1 MAIVSPINPAIP
13 RCPRCRAK
21 DVIKKGTRKTRYE
34 ARQRWGCNRCGH
46 TFTNLVTKHSPY
58 PVKVILEAICRY
70 NLSYSARE
78 TIRYLTRRFH
88 IMVPEKTFRLWYT
101 AHKPIRTYHTIRPQ
115 IMHLHEPAGL
125 IETHEL
131 LHHQVYRYQFH
142 RGKLAHLFSCPY
154 HRAYGPVRDYLVA
167 DVPSSD
173 FPHELFTRAERD
185 RSSQYPVILQADVTR
200 KDNYATRLA
209 ALALQI
215 APSNKKRHE
224 TLQRFMLLNDS
235 ATIAVEVP
243 IYLTPEDFAYFRAR
257 GFTFPFG
264 NHPITGHIDFL
275 QLRAGFLHILDY
287 KPEARKEKHAVTQL
301 TIYALAL
308 SRRTGL
314 PVKAFKCAWFD
325 ERDYFEFYPCP
336 LCIRGH
342 KKPGYAYLGRSY
354 SLI

>member
-1 MAIVSPINPAIP
+1 MPFVTPTNPAIP

-21 DVIKKGTRKTRYE
+21 DVIKKGTRKTRHG

-58 PVKVILEAICRY
+58 PVKVIMEAICRY
-70 NLSYSARE
+70 NLGYSARD
-78 TIRYLTRRFH
+78 TVRYLTRRFH
-88 IMVPEKTFRLWYT
+88 ITVPEKTFRLWYT
-101 AHKPIRTYHTIRPQ
+101 AHKPIGTYHTIRAQ
-115 IMHLHEPAGL
+115 IAPRFEPESLLEKHSLQHRQVYLYA
-125 IETHEL
+125 
-131 LHHQVYRYQFH
+131 LHH
-142 RGKLAHLFSCPY
+142 GKLNHLFSFPY
-154 HRAYGPVRDYLVA
+154 HRTYGPIRDYLLTGVLS
-167 DVPSSD
+167 PD
-173 FPHELFTRAERD
+173 FPHELFTREDRD
-185 RSSQYPVILQADVTR
+185 RSSQYPVILEAKVTR
-200 KDNYATRLA
+200 KDNYATQLA

-215 APSNKKRHE
+215 APSNIKRRE

-264 NHPITGHIDFL
+264 DNPITGRIDFL
-275 QLRAGFLHILDY
+275 QLRSGFLHILDY
-287 KPEARKEKHAVTQL
+287 KPEAAKEQDAVTQL

-325 ERDYFEFYPCP
+325 ERDYFEFYPLP
-336 LCIRGH
+336 AVYPRT
-342 KKPGYAYLGRSY
+342 
-354 SLI
+354 